1 MEITRV
7 KGRTHCFDRFMLIKS
22 PPFIGNVDLIRDICR
37 DLFKNNIAC
46 KEIFVL
52 FVWISNFVER
62 VDAGSPQTLNQRKI
76 GFHLNQRKI
85 GFRLNQKKN
94 CAWTRATTP
103 ENHTNNGN
111 WWHCN
116 GHPAMDIQPEDSTFR
131 LDHQHTFYDYN
142 NYISKAKVDWVEKIV
157 LCPQELHRDSSVL
170 N

>member
-7 KGRTHCFDRFMLIKS
+7 KGRTHCFDRFMLIKR

-76 GFHLNQRKI
+76 GF
-85 GFRLNQKKN
+85 RLNQKKI
-94 CAWTRATTP
+94 ALEPEPPQRTTQTM
-103 ENHTNNGN
+103 EIDDI
-111 WWHCN
+111 
-116 GHPAMDIQPEDSTFR
+116 AMDIQQWTSSQKIAHLDWTTNILFMIIIITFQKQKLTELKR
-131 LDHQHTFYDYN
+131 L
-142 NYISKAKVDWVEKIV
+142 
-157 LCPQELHRDSSVL
+157 SSVHRSSIVTVPS
-170 N
+170 